1 MAQAAQTP
9 ARARRAPQDRRP
21 KQPAKPAVEAGIM
34 DADGWL
40 TVTIAGTPVRVKP
53 FSQWRQSAMDAL
65 TDGRLNDWAVRV
77 MGDDDAALWLSL
89 DPTNADVQAFLAE
102 WAEAMGAVAGPAD
115 RAALDAFRLRRR

>member
-77 MGDDDAALWLSL
+77 LDEADAKTWLRL
-89 DPTNADVQAFLAE
+89 DPTNEEVHAFMGE
-102 WAEAMGAVAGPAD
+102 WAKAFGETATPEE
-115 RAALDAFRLRRR
+115 RASIDTVLMRRR